1 MIALLEK
8 LLIKNRD
15 NINDPKVR
23 ESYGILCGSVGILLN
38 ILLFS
43 GKFFAGGIS
52 NSIAITADAFN
63 NLSDAAS
70 SLVTLLGF
78 KLSGKKPDLDHP
90 FGHGR
95 IEYLSG
101 LIVSGAIIVMAYEL
115 VKSSI
120 TKIIHPTAV
129 DFSVLSVFILIA
141 SILVKLYMT
150 YYNRRIAK
158 KLNSAAMSATA
169 IDSLSDSLATSA
181 VLLATIFAKLTGIQ
195 IDGYCGVLVGL
206 FILYSGIN
214 AAKETISPLLGTPP
228 DDEFVDKIRQ
238 IVLSY
243 DGVIGIHDLIV
254 HDYGPGRVILS
265 LHAEVPASG
274 DILVMHDMIDNI
286 ETRLHT
292 ELNAVAVI
300 HMDPIV
306 TDDDEVNKLNEMTR
320 SIVNAID
327 ETLSIHDF
335 RIVRGP
341 THTNLLFDVAA
352 PFQCQTSDDELK
364 EQICKEICKNSNT
377 YFSIIQID
385 RTSIK

>member
-1 MIALLEK
+1 MITLLEK

-23 ESYGILCGSVGILLN
+23 ESYGIMCGSVGILLN

-43 GKFFAGGIS
+43 GKFFAGGVS

-101 LIVSGAIIVMAYEL
+101 LIVSGVIIVMAYEL

-158 KLNSAAMSATA
+158 KINSAAMSATA
-169 IDSLSDSLATSA
+169 IDSLSDSLATSV